1 MRDMRKKLKVGVV
14 QLEPALFDAAGSLE
28 RLLRFADEAALGG
41 AELVVF
47 PELAIPGYPYGLSFG
62 FTVGGVTSPGARTGR
77 DTRRTPSRSPAR
89 RQRPSAK
96 RPRSGISG

>member
-1 MRDMRKKLKVGVV
+1 MRDMRKKLKAGVV

-47 PELAIPGYPYGLSFG
+47 PELAIPG
-62 FTVGGVTSPGARTGR
+62 
-77 DTRRTPSRSPAR
+77 
-89 RQRPSAK
+89 
-96 RPRSGISG
+96 